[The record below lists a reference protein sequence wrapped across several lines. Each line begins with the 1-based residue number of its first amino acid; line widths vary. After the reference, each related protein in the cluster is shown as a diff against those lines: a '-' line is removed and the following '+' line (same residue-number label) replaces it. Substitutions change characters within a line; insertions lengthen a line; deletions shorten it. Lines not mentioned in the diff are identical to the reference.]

1 MSRRFQTTAEPAW
14 PAALAILFIV
24 LLQVS
29 LGEKLT
35 LGPNWLLPALELGI
49 LIPLM
54 AVSPVR
60 LPDEARNRRV
70 ATIVLIGLV
79 NAANIVSLGL
89 LVYYMLKGGKT
100 TGVALLL
107 DALKLWLTNVVIFAL
122 WYWELD
128 SGGPGGR
135 SVKRREHPDFLFP
148 QMTSPPFAPKGWRS
162 GFVDYLFISF
172 TNATAFSPTDT
183 LPLSGWAKL
192 LMMIQALTS
201 LLAVA
206 FVAARAV
213 NILQ

>member
-1 MSRRFQTTAEPAW
+1 MARRFQTVAEPAW
-14 PAALAILFIV
+14 PAALAVVAVV

-29 LGEKLT
+29 LQERLT

-54 AVSPVR
+54 AASPVR
-60 LPDEARNRRV
+60 LPDEARNRRL
-70 ATIVLIGLV
+70 ATVVLIALV
-79 NAANIVSLGL
+79 NAANLVSLGL
-89 LVYYMLKGGKT
+89 LMYHMLKGGKT
-100 TGVALLL
+100 TGAALLF

-148 QMTSPPFAPKGWRS
+148 QMGAPQFAPRGWRP
-162 GFVDYLFISF
+162 GFVDYLFVSF

-183 LPLSGWAKL
+183 LPLSEWAKGLML
-192 LMMIQALTS
+192 LQALTS
-201 LLAVA
+201 LLVVA

-213 NILQ
+213 NILP